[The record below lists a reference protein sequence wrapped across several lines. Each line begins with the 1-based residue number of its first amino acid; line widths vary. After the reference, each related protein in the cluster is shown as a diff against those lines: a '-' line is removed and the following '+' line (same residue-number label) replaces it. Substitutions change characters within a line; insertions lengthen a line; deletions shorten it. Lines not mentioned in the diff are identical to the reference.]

1 MFLLLHSLSSPID
14 NYVYD
19 APSEINYPTV
29 LRCPLQFYFFLI
41 FSLYKLNVES
51 FYWHVFKFTDSFL
64 NCGQSTDVSIK
75 ETLHF
80 PYNIFW
86 LNISFWFFIRAVSL
100 CLQHPSVFVCCL
112 FYMRALHILFIV
124 ILISLLFPISASY
137 MSLVLFPFSFWLFTL
152 AFCFALWILLKDRH
166 IILSNR
172 FYCILVMSWTAS
184 NIFSSCR
191 FRKLQI
197 PLVFLFLCLP

>member
-86 LNISFWFFIRAVSL
+86 LNISFWFFIRAGITLLTASICL
-100 CLQHPSVFVCCL
+100 CMLSFLHESPS
-112 FYMRALHILFIV
+112 
-124 ILISLLFPISASY
+124 
-137 MSLVLFPFSFWLFTL
+137 
-152 AFCFALWILLKDRH
+152 H
-166 IILSNR
+166 IIYSYFN
-172 FYCILVMSWTAS
+172 FPVIS
-184 NIFSSCR
+184 NISIIYESGAISFFFLTVYSC
-191 FRKLQI
+191 L
-197 PLVFLFLCLP
+197 LLCFMNFIERQAYHIK

>member
-86 LNISFWFFIRAVSL
+86 LNISFWFFIRAGITLLTASICL
-100 CLQHPSVFVCCL
+100 CMLSFLHESPS
-112 FYMRALHILFIV
+112 HIIYSYFN
-124 ILISLLFPISASY
+124 FPICY
-137 MSLVLFPFSFWLFTL
+137 FQYQH
-152 AFCFALWILLKDRH
+152 H
-166 IILSNR
+166 IWVWC
-172 FYCILVMSWTAS
+172 Y
-184 NIFSSCR
+184 
-191 FRKLQI
+191 
-197 PLVFLFLCLP
+197 FLFLFDCLLLLFALLYEFYWKTGISY